1 MLRTVLTSLIPS
13 VLLVLCVTPRADAQ
27 TELKNDN
34 LSDGGTAIVQGGFVE
49 GETGAAV
56 LSASAGQYPV
66 TLQQL
71 QVFVDKQPGVAF
83 TSMTV
88 ELYVWDTSTIS
99 GSSPSLGS
107 AVYVSPE
114 LTFTAGFFNAWDVV
128 GENLVMTGPFTVG
141 CRVIDTNFI
150 SIFQGNQPNMV
161 TDNNGCQG
169 GKNYVR
175 QTNGVWAN
183 LCAFGVS
190 GDLAIR
196 CLVTTGGGG
205 GGQFINLGSGL
216 AGNFAPTL
224 GGTGSLAGGGS
235 FTLALAGLPGFTTTS
250 LVVGFTPLFA
260 PFKGGVLGPSA
271 DLILPL
277 ATGTG
282 ALNLPS
288 SMPPGLPS
296 AFIMYLQSWTPDPGR
311 RWAGRSRRHERPAA
325 DHAVV
330 HGGS

>member
-1 MLRTVLTSLIPS
+1 M
-13 VLLVLCVTPRADAQ
+13 
-27 TELKNDN
+27 
-34 LSDGGTAIVQGGFVE
+34 
-49 GETGAAV
+49 
-56 LSASAGQYPV
+56 
-66 TLQQL
+66 
-71 QVFVDKQPGVAF
+71 
-83 TSMTV
+83 
-88 ELYVWDTSTIS
+88 
-99 GSSPSLGS
+99 
-107 AVYVSPE
+107 
-114 LTFTAGFFNAWDVV
+114 
-128 GENLVMTGPFTVG
+128 
-141 CRVIDTNFI
+141 
-150 SIFQGNQPNMV
+150 
-161 TDNNGCQG
+161 
-169 GKNYVR
+169 
-175 QTNGVWAN
+175 
-183 LCAFGVS
+183 S